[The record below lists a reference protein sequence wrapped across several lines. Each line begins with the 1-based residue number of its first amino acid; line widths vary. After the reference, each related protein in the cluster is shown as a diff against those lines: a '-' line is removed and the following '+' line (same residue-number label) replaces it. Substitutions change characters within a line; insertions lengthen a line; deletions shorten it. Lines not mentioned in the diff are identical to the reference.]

1 MTFRFADPLIL
12 LLFFAILVFY
22 LFNRR
27 LRLRFSGIPFSD
39 IRLIPNP
46 SKNWKIRLLWL
57 PLVFQWISL
66 LLLTIGAARPQI
78 GFGRQIINGT
88 GVDIVLVLDISSSMQ
103 QEDFFPLSR
112 LDSAKSVMIDFVRE
126 REYDRIGF
134 VVFAQRAYQIIPP
147 TLDYDVLI
155 RALESTTLATDQRL
169 VDGTAIGLGIAA
181 AGNMLRESDSP
192 SKVIILLTDGAN
204 NGGEIG
210 PLTASKAVAV
220 LGMKIYT
227 VAMTS
232 SGTVSDQI
240 DEETLMT
247 IAELSHGKHFR
258 ADNTN
263 SLEQIYSQ
271 IDTLEQSQRQ
281 REVLILWQDIASI
294 FIGFGLI
301 LSVVEYLVRSL
312 WFQVIP

>member
-1 MTFRFADPLIL
+1 
-12 LLFFAILVFY
+12 VFY

-27 LRLRFSGIPFSD
+27 LQLRFSGIPFSD

-46 SKNWKIRLLWL
+46 SKNWKIRLFWL

-134 VVFAQRAYQIIPP
+134 VVFAQRAYQIVPP

-155 RALESTTLATDQRL
+155 RALESTTLATDQKL

-181 AGNMLRESDSP
+181 AGNMLRESASP

-263 SLEQIYSQ
+263 SLDQIYSQ

-294 FIGFGLI
+294 FIGFGFI
-301 LSVVEYLVRSL
+301 LSVVEYLIRSL

>member
-27 LRLRFSGIPFSD
+27 LQLRFSGIPFSD

-46 SKNWKIRLLWL
+46 SKNWKIRLFWL

-134 VVFAQRAYQIIPP
+134 VVFAQRAYQIVPP

-155 RALESTTLATDQRL
+155 RALESTTLATDQKL

-181 AGNMLRESDSP
+181 AGNMLRESASP

-263 SLEQIYSQ
+263 SLDQIYSQ

-294 FIGFGLI
+294 FIGFGFI
-301 LSVVEYLVRSL
+301 LSVVEYLIRSL

>member
-27 LRLRFSGIPFSD
+27 LQLRFSGIPFSD

-46 SKNWKIRLLWL
+46 SKNWKIRLFWL

-134 VVFAQRAYQIIPP
+134 VVFAQRAYQIVPP

-155 RALESTTLATDQRL
+155 RALESTTLATDQKL

-181 AGNMLRESDSP
+181 AGNMLRESASP

-263 SLEQIYSQ
+263 SLDQIYSQ

-301 LSVVEYLVRSL
+301 LSVVEYLIRSL

>member
-27 LRLRFSGIPFSD
+27 LQLRFSGIPFSD

-46 SKNWKIRLLWL
+46 SKNWKIRLFWL

-134 VVFAQRAYQIIPP
+134 VVFAQRAYQIVPP

-155 RALESTTLATDQRL
+155 RALESTTLATDQKL

-181 AGNMLRESDSP
+181 AGNMLRESASP

-204 NGGEIG
+204 NGGEVG

-263 SLEQIYSQ
+263 SLDQIYSQ

>member
-27 LRLRFSGIPFSD
+27 LQLRFSGIPFSD

-46 SKNWKIRLLWL
+46 SKNWKIRLFWL

-134 VVFAQRAYQIIPP
+134 VVFAQRAYQIVPP

-155 RALESTTLATDQRL
+155 RALESTTLATDQKL

-181 AGNMLRESDSP
+181 AGNMLRESASP

-204 NGGEIG
+204 NGGEVG

-263 SLEQIYSQ
+263 SLDQIYSQ

-301 LSVVEYLVRSL
+301 LSVVEYLIRSL